1 MTWETAA
8 SSGVTYSQWL
18 VHEVVSDQLGHRD
31 EEEGSA
37 GVREPR
43 RPRPSLDSGGIALD
57 VPPPQEAFDLGRE
70 LAARYGW

>member
-1 MTWETAA
+1 MTWDEAR

-18 VHEVVSDQLGHRD
+18 AYEVVSDTIRHRD

-43 RPRPSLDSGGIALD
+43 RPRPNLNTGGAVLD
-57 VPPPQEAFDLGRE
+57 VPPPAEALDLGRE